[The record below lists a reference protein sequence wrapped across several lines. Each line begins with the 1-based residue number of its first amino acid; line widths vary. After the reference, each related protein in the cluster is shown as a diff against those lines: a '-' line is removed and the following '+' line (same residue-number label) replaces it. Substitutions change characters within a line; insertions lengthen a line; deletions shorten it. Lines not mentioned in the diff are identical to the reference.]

1 LSHLGQRKRRPYN
14 LQPKML
20 LTITPNLCIER
31 TVRLPHFTAGQVH
44 RVAPEQLTVNVGGKG
59 INVARVATNLSC
71 ASRALAWAGRRQK
84 LWLEEELTRE
94 GITHQLVESE
104 ADTRIC
110 LNVLAGE
117 TNSSPIKT
125 EFVEAGNALSIEDGT
140 HLLEAYA
147 ALLPRAEMIAIC
159 GSYPPARNSELNLHL
174 ALLVQMARR
183 AGKRVL
189 VDGKGKPF
197 QLCFNSPTPP
207 WAVKPNLEEA
217 QELLNRAIET
227 PQDERRA
234 VRDILKRG
242 VEVVILSCGARGAYW
257 GTAEGMWFVQAPL
270 VREVSPVGSGDAL
283 VGAFCAKSLETNDLL
298 LAARWG
304 VAAGTANATQSA
316 SAFVGPQHIEPL
328 LDEIKISAVELG
340 LRAKKEFKI

>member
-1 LSHLGQRKRRPYN
+1 
-14 LQPKML
+14 ML

-31 TVRLPHFTAGQVH
+31 TVRLPQFTAGQVH
-44 RVAPEQLTVNVGGKG
+44 RVAPEHLAVNVGGKG
-59 INVARVATNLSC
+59 INVARVATKLSC
-71 ASRALAWAGRRQK
+71 ASHALSWAGRRQK

-94 GITHQLVESE
+94 GITHQLIETE

-117 TNSSPIKT
+117 DFTKT
-125 EFVEAGNALSIEDGT
+125 EIVKTEIVEAGSALSIEDGT

-147 ALLPRAEMIAIC
+147 ALLPQAEMIAIC
-159 GSYPPARNSELNLHL
+159 GSYPPSQNPALNMHL
-174 ALLVQMARR
+174 GLLVQMAQH

-197 QLCFNSPTPP
+197 QLCLNSPTPP

-270 VREVSPVGSGDAL
+270 VHEVSPVGSGDAL
-283 VGAFCAKSLETNDLL
+283 VGAFCAKLLETNDLL

-340 LRAKKEFKI
+340 LRAKKN

>member
-1 LSHLGQRKRRPYN
+1 
-14 LQPKML
+14 ML
-20 LTITPNLCIER
+20 LAITPNLCIER

-44 RVAPEQLTVNVGGKG
+44 RVAPEQLAVNVGGKG
-59 INVARVATNLSC
+59 IHVARVATKLGC
-71 ASRALAWAGRRQK
+71 ASHALGWAGRRQK

-94 GITHQLVESE
+94 GIAHQLIETE

-110 LNVLAGE
+110 INLLSGDEFV
-117 TNSSPIKT
+117 KT
-125 EFVEAGNALSIEDGT
+125 EIVEAGNALSIEDGT

-147 ALLPRAEMIAIC
+147 TLLPQAEMIAIC

-174 ALLVQMARR
+174 ALLVQMAKR

-197 QLCFNSPTPP
+197 QLCLSSPTPP

-242 VEVVILSCGARGAYW
+242 VEVVILSCGARGAYC

-283 VGAFCAKSLETNDLL
+283 VGAFCAKLLETNDLL

-340 LRAKKEFKI
+340 LRVKKESKI